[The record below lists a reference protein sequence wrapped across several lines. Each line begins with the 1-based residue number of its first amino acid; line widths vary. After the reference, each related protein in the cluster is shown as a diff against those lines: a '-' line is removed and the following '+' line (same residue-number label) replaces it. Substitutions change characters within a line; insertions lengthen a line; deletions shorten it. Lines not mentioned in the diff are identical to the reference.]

1 MLQQIELWGFLAGL
15 GLFLLGMYML
25 EQGLRGLG
33 SRSMKKFLREQT
45 RSPIRGVFTG
55 TIVTAFL
62 QSSSL
67 VGLIALAFVGAG
79 IFELRNA
86 LGIIL
91 GSNLGTTFTGW
102 IVILIG
108 FKMNLVAFAQPMLAV
123 GALGTVFLKQ
133 GGKPYFYSNLLLGLG
148 LLLMGLGQMSDAFTA
163 LSTNVDVTVF
173 RDRPMLYYF
182 LAGALLTAVIQSS
195 SVSMMILLTAIYTG
209 VITLNEAA
217 PFAIGANLGTTSTV
231 LLGGLKGS
239 GEKRR
244 VALSHFFFNV
254 VTSLLA
260 LLMLPLLLYFI
271 SDLLFIRDPLYSL
284 VLFHSLFNV
293 IGILLFLPLLEHY
306 IRFLGWLVPVA
317 EYEICAY
324 IKQVPAKVTDAAIA
338 AIEKELIRMCALSMR
353 LNLRCFKIMAESISR
368 DPLFAETTSPKPYED
383 DYAKLKRAGGEL
395 LGYNYTV
402 QTQAQDEDDVRKL
415 TRLNHAIRNATY
427 AAKFIK
433 DVRHNLADFRHSQ
446 SPLVEST
453 YADLLDVI
461 EGLYPKLADLLLNKH
476 PELAVEKYEELKD
489 AVRTSYERV
498 HQDIYHAIGKE
509 QLEDEE
515 ASSLLNTNREIYLS
529 NSALLESV
537 HVIISLM
544 NKPEDIPPPVIQ
556 PAM

>member
-15 GLFLLGMYML
+15 GLFLLGMYFL

-33 SRSMKKFLREQT
+33 SKAMKKFLREQT

-55 TIVTAFL
+55 TLVTAFL

-102 IVILIG
+102 IVTLIG
-108 FKMNLVAFAQPMLAV
+108 FKMNLGVFAQPMLAV

-133 GGKPYFYSNLLLGLG
+133 GGKLYFYSNLLLGLG
-148 LLLMGLGQMSDAFTA
+148 LLLMGLGQMTDAFTA
-163 LSTNVDVTVF
+163 LSANFDVAVF
-173 RDRPMLYYF
+173 RDRPLLYYF

-195 SVSMMILLTAIYTG
+195 SVSMMILLTAMYAG

-239 GEKRR
+239 GEKRQ
-244 VALSHFFFNV
+244 VAFSHFFFNV

-271 SDLLFIRDPLYSL
+271 SDVIHLNDPLYSL
-284 VLFHSLFNV
+284 VLFHSLFNF
-293 IGILLFLPLLEHY
+293 IGILIFLPMLERF
-306 IRFLGWLVPVA
+306 IRFLEWLVPLE
-317 EYEICAY
+317 EYEICAF
-324 IKQVPAKVTDAAIA
+324 IKQVPSKVTDAAIV
-338 AIEKELIRMCALSMR
+338 AIEKELVRMCALSMH
-353 LNLRCFKIMAESISR
+353 LNLRCFKIMAKSISR
-368 DPLFAETTSPKPYED
+368 DPLFAETTSPKPYDD
-383 DYAKLKRAGGEL
+383 DYAMLKRAGGEL
-395 LGYNYTV
+395 LGYNYAV

-415 TRLNHAIRNATY
+415 TRLNHAIRNTTY

-433 DVRHNLADFRHSQ
+433 DVRHNLVEFRHSP

-453 YADLLDVI
+453 YADLHDWI
-461 EGLYPKLADLLLNKH
+461 EEFYPKLADLLLNKH
-476 PELAVEKYEELKD
+476 PELAIENYEESKA
-489 AVRTSYERV
+489 AVRTAYERI
-498 HQDIYHAIGKE
+498 HQDIYHAIGQE

-515 ASSLLNTNREIYLS
+515 ASSLLNTNRQIYLS

-544 NKPEDIPPPVIQ
+544 NRPEDIPPPVVQ
-556 PAM
+556 LVM